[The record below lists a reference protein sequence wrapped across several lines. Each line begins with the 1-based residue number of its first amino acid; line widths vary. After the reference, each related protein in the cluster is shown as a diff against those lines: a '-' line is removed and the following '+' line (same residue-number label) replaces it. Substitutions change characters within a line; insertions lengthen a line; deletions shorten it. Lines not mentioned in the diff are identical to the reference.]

1 MGGPMENDLMK
12 DVWMILGVIVAPHIE
27 NKFNYKVVIFVDMI
41 YLSMILFYSTYIAYG
56 KLIAFLTQ

>member
-27 NKFNYKVVIFVDMI
+27 NKFNYKVNF
-41 YLSMILFYSTYIAYG
+41 SFE
-56 KLIAFLTQ
+56 